1 MKVNVFRMPH
11 SIQSQLKRDQN
22 KYIHQKVDVLVV
34 KEFPTFDLLGK
45 RIGPFKLGHSM
56 TIDQY
61 IARILV
67 EEGIVKFDNGKHLNR
82 KGIQKINF
90 QESTNPELGKIREE
104 YIYTQAHEQLEIINK
119 LYEHGKVPRQ
129 EFKQL
134 LSDVNDLI
142 RVRLAKINRLA
153 IQTRRSQYEKY
164 LTREEKIL
172 FDEISSKID
181 EWKQALGKI
190 DSKYD

>member
-1 MKVNVFRMPH
+1 MSPL
-11 SIQSQLKRDQN
+11 SIKNKLKRDQN
-22 KYIHQKVDVLVV
+22 KYIHQKVDVIVT
-34 KEFPTFDLLGK
+34 KEFPSFHILGK
-45 RIGPFKLGHSM
+45 HIGPFKLGHPM

-67 EEGIVKFDNGKHLNR
+67 EEGIVKFDDTKHLNR

-90 QESTNPELGKIREE
+90 QESTNPELGKIAENF
-104 YIYTQAHEQLEIINK
+104 IYTQAREQLEIMNK
-119 LYEHGKVPRQ
+119 LYEQGKIPRQ

-153 IQTRRSQYEKY
+153 VQTGRSQSERN
-164 LTREEKIL
+164 LTQEERIL
-172 FDEISSKID
+172 FDEIASKIN
-181 EWKQALGKI
+181 EWKTALGKVN
-190 DSKYD
+190 SKYN

>member
-1 MKVNVFRMPH
+1 MSPH

-22 KYIHQKVDVLVV
+22 IYIHQKVDVIVI
-34 KEFPTFDLLGK
+34 KEFPAFDILGR
-45 RIGPFKLGHSM
+45 RIGPLKLGHPI
-56 TIDQY
+56 TLDY
-61 IARILV
+61 FIARILV
-67 EEGIVKFDNGKHLNR
+67 EQDIVKFDDAKHLNR

-90 QESTNPELGKIREE
+90 QESTNPELGKIPED

-153 IQTRRSQYEKY
+153 IQSNKGQAEKL
-164 LTREEKIL
+164 LTSEEKIL
-172 FDEISSKID
+172 FKIISQKID
-181 EWKQALGKI
+181 EWKSTLGKI
-190 DSKYD
+190 DSKYN

>member
-1 MKVNVFRMPH
+1 MPH